1 MRLIKKIIVC
11 VCIVTVIATFAGVK
25 INSKKSLLSDKSSDA
40 NYALWQSAVMSVAK
54 NSDYDKLSKLANAEH
69 LSLIDAF
76 MKHTEVTGVKGS
88 GTTFSITLT
97 VPDLESIVVKAK
109 SDNGF
114 KAEYKKLKLQKADST
129 ALNDTIIKYCTA
141 IVLAGD
147 YDVETLDCDVKVDST
162 GKKVSSIKGY
172 SDKLIELLQYDATGI
187 FSATTEVK
195 SEADKE
201 VAKTLAN
208 INKEQST
215 EDSFVYTEN
224 GCRFL
229 VTNVKVVTSAS
240 EISKYLADLS
250 ASNKAIV
257 TNDKAVYVTYD
268 VQNLSNK
275 TCVVNSHVAL
285 ADDSGIYKN
294 DGILVVGLSDCIK
307 IKARKIKTVSDYV
320 VGPQT
325 ASLVW
330 LSPQANFKFVE

>member
-1 MRLIKKIIVC
+1 M
-11 VCIVTVIATFAGVK
+11 
-25 INSKKSLLSDKSSDA
+25 
-40 NYALWQSAVMSVAK
+40 
-54 NSDYDKLSKLANAEH
+54 
-69 LSLIDAF
+69 
-76 MKHTEVTGVKGS
+76 
-88 GTTFSITLT
+88 
-97 VPDLESIVVKAK
+97 
-109 SDNGF
+109 
-114 KAEYKKLKLQKADST
+114 
-129 ALNDTIIKYCTA
+129 
-141 IVLAGD
+141 
-147 YDVETLDCDVKVDST
+147 
-162 GKKVSSIKGY
+162 
-172 SDKLIELLQYDATGI
+172 
-187 FSATTEVK
+187 
-195 SEADKE
+195 
-201 VAKTLAN
+201 
-208 INKEQST
+208 
-215 EDSFVYTEN
+215 YTEN

-240 EISKYLADLS
+240 EISKYLVDLS

-294 DGILVVGLSDCIK
+294 DGILVVGLSDCIE